1 MTIAER
7 IIKLIENQKITLS
20 QFAEAL
26 KVTPAYVSKIKKY
39 PETVPS
45 DRLISD
51 ICRIYHVNEL
61 WLRTGEGPMFQ
72 ERTREIEIAEMT
84 AAMYKADE
92 NDFKYQLM
100 KLIAQLTPE
109 QVHMLREIVEQLH
122 DGINS
127 EE

>member
-7 IIKLIENQKITLS
+7 ILKIIENKQLTLS
-20 QFAEAL
+20 QFAETL

-45 DRLISD
+45 DRIISD
-51 ICRIYHVNEL
+51 ICRIYHVNEN
-61 WLRTGEGPMFQ
+61 WLRTGEGSMFQ

-92 NDFKYQLM
+92 NDFRYRLM
-100 KLIAQLTPE
+100 KLIAQMTPE
-109 QVHMLREIVEQLH
+109 QIDLFREIAEKL
-122 DGINS
+122 NN
-127 EE
+127 

>member
-1 MTIAER
+1 MNNRVKELRTELGLSIRKFADDINLTAGTIS
-7 IIKLIENQKITLS
+7 LIENGKRNLT
-20 QFAEAL
+20 
-26 KVTPAYVSKIKKY
+26 
-39 PETVPS
+39 
-45 DRLISD
+45 DRSISD

-61 WLRTGEGPMFQ
+61 WLRTGEGSMFQ

-84 AAMYKADE
+84 AAMYKSDE
-92 NDFKYQLM
+92 GDFKYQLM

-122 DGINS
+122 DGINK